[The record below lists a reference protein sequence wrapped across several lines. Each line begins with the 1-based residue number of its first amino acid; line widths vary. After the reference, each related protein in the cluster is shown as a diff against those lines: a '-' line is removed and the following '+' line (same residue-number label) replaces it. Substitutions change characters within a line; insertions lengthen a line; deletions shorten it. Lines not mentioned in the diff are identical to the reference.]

1 MYGHILKYRLKC
13 LTKDKDNMFWILI
26 FPLVLST
33 LLYAALGNIGNQEL
47 FHQIPLGLV
56 AEEKSEEV
64 TRLMNATDLVEFQMM
79 DQTEAQASLEN
90 EELIGYVLMDEEMTF
105 VVRTKGMEQSIVR
118 LFLNQYR
125 QTIGTLENIMR
136 NHPEQMEEVVNRLET
151 RQAFTTPVSAARAKL
166 DPMLIFFFAL
176 IAMTCM
182 YGAYLGLR
190 EAVDIQANL
199 SDLAARIN
207 VAPIHKMKTFFY
219 SISAAVIIQVVIIS
233 VLLAYL
239 QFVLKINLGD
249 RSLLIYLTSVL
260 GSVLGVMAGAFIGT
274 VLKTSENMKNAI
286 VTIFSLG
293 GAYLA
298 GLMNFSTKY
307 TVAETVP
314 ILTVLNPVNLLADAY
329 YALYMF
335 DSLERYWMNIMYMIG
350 FIILFFLGTYMNV
363 RRRKY
368 ASI

>member
-1 MYGHILKYRLKC
+1 MLKQPTYNEAK
-13 LTKDKDNMFWILI
+13 
-26 FPLVLST
+26 PLCS
-33 LLYAALGNIGNQEL
+33 
-47 FHQIPLGLV
+47 
-56 AEEKSEEV
+56 
-64 TRLMNATDLVEFQMM
+64 
-79 DQTEAQASLEN
+79 
-90 EELIGYVLMDEEMTF
+90 
-105 VVRTKGMEQSIVR
+105 
-118 LFLNQYR
+118 
-125 QTIGTLENIMR
+125 
-136 NHPEQMEEVVNRLET
+136 
-151 RQAFTTPVSAARAKL
+151 
-166 DPMLIFFFAL
+166 
-176 IAMTCM
+176 
-182 YGAYLGLR
+182 
-190 EAVDIQANL
+190 
-199 SDLAARIN
+199 
-207 VAPIHKMKTFFY
+207 